1 MKNRLFDN
9 QNAAGDGR
17 ARKLLTAL
25 SWHGLRFAALL
36 TPLAAWSQDAAV
48 IERGRTLFSSDAVP
62 ACAICHT
69 LSDAGAE
76 GAIGPNLDEL
86 KPDQDVILKVLEE
99 GMGAMPPFAE
109 TLDAADKQAL
119 AEYIVAVTRP

>member
-1 MKNRLFDN
+1 MQDNLLNN
-9 QNAAGDGR
+9 QNVAHDRRERKVLSALRCR
-17 ARKLLTAL
+17 ALL
-25 SWHGLRFAALL
+25 FAALL
-36 TPLAAWSQDAAV
+36 SPPVAWPQDAAL

-69 LSDAGAE
+69 LADAGAE

-86 KPDQDVILKVLEE
+86 KPDKDVILKVLEE

-109 TLDAADKQAL
+109 TLSAADKQAL
-119 AEYIVAVTRP
+119 TEYITAVTRP